1 MLDLTLYF
9 LNAMWR
15 QFFPILDWLPKY
27 KKVHFSGDFFAGLTV
42 GVMLIPQGMAYA
54 MLAGL
59 PPIFGLY
66 AAFVPQLVYAFT
78 GTSRQLA
85 VGPVAMD
92 SLLVAAGLSVLS
104 ISRIED
110 YISMAVFLALFMGG
124 IQLLLGLL
132 RMGFLVQL
140 LSKPV
145 ISGFTSA
152 AAIIIGMSQFKHLL
166 GVQVPSNNQ
175 LHRLLMDLFGQ
186 LGQTNLFALGLGI
199 VAMAIIWGFKKWKPK
214 FPGILVAVVLSILT
228 VWITRWDLQGLRI
241 VGEVPQGLPDFQLP
255 LFDPALF
262 KTLLPTALTLAL
274 IAFLE
279 AVSVA
284 KAIQEQHKDYE
295 INANQEL
302 RALGL
307 SNIIGSFFQS
317 YPTTGGFSRTALNHF
332 AGAKTGLSFLI
343 SAGVVAITLLFLTP
357 LFYYM
362 PLTVLAALVIVAVSS
377 LIDLKYPLVLFKTRM
392 DEFVLLSFTFL
403 TTLFVG
409 ITHGIL
415 LGVVLSLVLL
425 LYRISNPHFAVLARI
440 KGSNLYRN
448 IKRFASEVEDRDDLI
463 IIRFDAQ
470 LFFGNRDFFKKTL
483 LEALQEKQATLKG
496 LILNAES
503 INYIDSSALDTLLAI
518 ARTLKEKNIRFMI
531 AGAIGPTR
539 DILLKKEVRKAIGT
553 DNFFVSTTHAVAAF
567 DGQSEDEALN
577 KSISHQK
584 NQ

>member
-1 MLDLTLYF
+1 
-9 LNAMWR
+9 
-15 QFFPILDWLPKY
+15 
-27 KKVHFSGDFFAGLTV
+27 
-42 GVMLIPQGMAYA
+42 
-54 MLAGL
+54 
-59 PPIFGLY
+59 
-66 AAFVPQLVYAFT
+66 
-78 GTSRQLA
+78 
-85 VGPVAMD
+85 
-92 SLLVAAGLSVLS
+92 
-104 ISRIED
+104 
-110 YISMAVFLALFMGG
+110 
-124 IQLLLGLL
+124 
-132 RMGFLVQL
+132 
-140 LSKPV
+140 
-145 ISGFTSA
+145 
-152 AAIIIGMSQFKHLL
+152 IGMSQFKHLL

-175 LHRLLMDLFGQ
+175 LHRLLIDLFGQ

-228 VWITRWDLQGLRI
+228 VWLTRWDLQGLRI

-343 SAGVVAITLLFLTP
+343 SAGVVANTLLFLTP

-425 LYRISNPHFAVLARI
+425 LYRISNPHFAILGRI

-470 LFFGNRDFFKKTL
+470 LFFGNRDFFKKIL
-483 LEALQEKQATLKG
+483 LEALQEKQASLKG

-553 DNFFVSTTHAVAAF
+553 DNFFVSATHAVAAF

>member
-1 MLDLTLYF
+1 ML
-9 LNAMWR
+9 R
-15 QFFPILDWLPKY
+15 SFFPILDWLPNY
-27 KKVHFSGDFFAGLTV
+27 KKTHFSGDLFAGLTV

-66 AAFVPQLVYAFT
+66 AAFVPQIIYAFT

-92 SLLVAAGLSVLS
+92 SLLVAAGLGALA
-104 ISRIED
+104 ISKIED
-110 YISMAVFLALFMGG
+110 YISMAVFLAFFMGA
-124 IQLLLGLL
+124 IQLLLGIL

-145 ISGFTSA
+145 INGFTSA

-166 GVQVPSNNQ
+166 GVQVPSNNR
-175 LHRLLMDLFGQ
+175 LHVLLIDIFGQ
-186 LGQTNLFALGLGI
+186 LDNTNVYALGSGI
-199 VAMAIIWGFKKWKPK
+199 LSMIIIWGFKKWIPK
-214 FPGILVAVVLSILT
+214 FPGILVAVVLSIL
-228 VWITRWDLQGLRI
+228 VVYWTRWDLNGLRI
-241 VGEVPQGLPDFQLP
+241 VGDVPEGLPAISLP
-255 LFDPALF
+255 SITMENIQ
-262 KTLLPTALTLAL
+262 TLLPTALTLAL
-274 IAFLE
+274 VAFLE

-307 SNIIGSFFQS
+307 SNIVGSFFQS

-343 SAGVVAITLLFLTP
+343 SAAVVATTLLFLTP

-362 PLTVLAALVIVAVSS
+362 PLTTLAALVIVAVSS
-377 LIDLKYPLVLFKTRM
+377 LIDLKYPLVLLKTRM
-392 DEFVLLSFTFL
+392 DEFLLLNFTFL

-409 ITHGIL
+409 ITQGIL
-415 LGVVLSLVLL
+415 FGVALSLVLL
-425 LYRISNPHFAVLARI
+425 IYRISNPHFAFLARI
-440 KGSNLYRN
+440 KGSSIFKN
-448 IKRFASEVEDRDDLI
+448 IERFPSEVEDRDDLI
-463 IIRFDAQ
+463 IIRFDAP
-470 LFFGNRDFFKKTL
+470 LFFGNRDFFKKII
-483 LEALQEKQATLKG
+483 LEAASKKQQTLKAI
-496 LILNAES
+496 ILNAES
-503 INYIDSSALDTLLAI
+503 INYIDSSALDTLLEMV
-518 ARTLKEKNIRFMI
+518 RVCKSNNTRFII
-531 AGAIGPTR
+531 AGAIGPAR
-539 DILLKKEVRKAIGT
+539 DVLLKKKVRKTIGSK
-553 DNFFVSTTHAVAAF
+553 NFFVSIALAVAAF
-567 DGQSEDEALN
+567 DGQPLDESLN